1 MEICHKDIHDFT
13 AAEHERLFISVEWSS
28 GLFYTA
34 HSFKKANN
42 A

>member
-13 AAEHERLFISVEWSS
+13 AAEHERQFLSVEWSS
-28 GLFYTA
+28 ELFYTA